1 MLHVPME
8 RFMPS
13 VFRVPLAR
21 FMGTLIT
28 RSRKR
33 RQAEKK
39 HLTMKD
45 LYNQLVSDT
54 QAYLKTRYQLLQVRS
69 IEQTSQLLGL
79 IITLFAMTAIVV
91 IGLIFL
97 AIALAAWLEQ
107 WLPMWASYLVIAGAM
122 LLIALGLFWGRRLWF
137 VRPIEKHLGELVT
150 TDNRPLNLQKQS
162 LENQATMQQ
171 ELLQRDINAI
181 RQEWSLVER
190 VLKIIK
196 SIIS

>member
-1 MLHVPME
+1 
-8 RFMPS
+8 
-13 VFRVPLAR
+13 
-21 FMGTLIT
+21 
-28 RSRKR
+28 
-33 RQAEKK
+33 
-39 HLTMKD
+39 MKD
-45 LYNQLVSDT
+45 FYNQLVSDT
-54 QAYLKTRYQLLQVRS
+54 QAYIKTQYQLLQVRS

-107 WLPMWASYLVIAGAM
+107 WLPMWASYLVIAGTM
-122 LLIALGLFWGRRLWF
+122 LLIALGVFWGRRLWF